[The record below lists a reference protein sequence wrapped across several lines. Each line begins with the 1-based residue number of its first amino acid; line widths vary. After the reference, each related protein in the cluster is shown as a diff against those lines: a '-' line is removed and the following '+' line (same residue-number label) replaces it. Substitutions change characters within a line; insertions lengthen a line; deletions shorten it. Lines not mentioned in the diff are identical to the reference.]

1 MKAVQFL
8 GTVPRY
14 VFSIACGAFTKKAY
28 YSALSNTVLREVD
41 RPRLIGDDWVRIE
54 TRYSGI
60 CGSDINLILLR
71 DSPSSSPF
79 VSFPL
84 TLGHENCGHVTEV
97 GANVTNI
104 KVGDRVVVDPILSCV
119 PREISEPCEF
129 CRSGDFSLCQNFR
142 KGIVSPGFSI
152 GYCRDTGG
160 GWSESFVAHKS
171 QVIRLPDRV
180 SFEDA
185 ALLDA
190 FCSAL
195 HPVMRNY
202 PKDDD
207 TCLVMGAGV
216 IGLSVVAGLR
226 ALGSSARIVVLAKY
240 RHQADLARSY
250 GADEVVCLTEDPDY
264 FQTLAEI
271 LGGELLK
278 PIIGKRI
285 MEGGADVVFE
295 CVGNATCIDDSLRFT
310 RAGGKVV
317 LVGLA
322 SFPKGVD
329 WTPIWLNEI
338 TVKGSYWC
346 GGETYLG
353 KDTTTYRAAVN
364 LVEEGKASLEPL
376 LTHKFRIEDYK
387 KAIEAN
393 LNKSRTGLIK
403 SVFSFD

>member
-8 GTVPRY
+8 GAIPRY
-14 VFSIACGAFTKKAY
+14 VLSMAAGTFTKRAY
-28 YSALSNTVLREVD
+28 YSALSNIVLREVD
-41 RPRLIGDDWVRIE
+41 EPKLISENWVKIK

-60 CGSDINLILLR
+60 CGSDLNLVLLR

-84 TLGHENCGHVTEV
+84 TLGHENCGIVAEV
-97 GANVTNI
+97 GDNVSDI
-104 KVGDRVVVDPILSCV
+104 KVGDRVVVDPVLSCT
-119 PREISEPCEF
+119 PREISEPCRF
-129 CRSGDFSLCQNFR
+129 CQNGDFSLCLNFR

-160 GWSESFVAHKS
+160 GWSEAFVAHKS
-171 QVIRLPDRV
+171 QVIKLPDTV

-185 ALLDA
+185 SLIDA

-202 PKDDD
+202 PNDDD
-207 TCLVMGAGV
+207 TCLVIGAGA
-216 IGLSVVAGLR
+216 IGLLVVASLR
-226 ALGSSARIVVLAKY
+226 ALGSSARIVVVAKY
-240 RHQADLARSY
+240 PHQASQAKSY
-250 GADEVVCLTEDPDY
+250 GADDVVCLKEDPDY
-264 FQTLAEI
+264 FRALSGI
-271 LGGELLK
+271 LDGELLK
-278 PIIGKRI
+278 PIIGKQI

-295 CVGNATCIDDSLRFT
+295 CVGSATSIDDSLRFA
-310 RAGGKVV
+310 RPGGKVV

-338 TVKGSYWC
+338 VVKGSYWC
-346 GGETYLG
+346 GGENYLG
-353 KDTTTYRAAVN
+353 KDTTTYKVAVN
-364 LVEEGKASLEPL
+364 LLEEGKVSLEHL

-387 KAIEAN
+387 EAIEAN
-393 LNKSRTGLIK
+393 LNKARTGLIK
-403 SVFSFD
+403 SAFYFD

>member
-1 MKAVQFL
+1 MKAIQFL

-14 VFSIACGAFTKKAY
+14 AFSMAAGAFTKKAY
-28 YSALSNTVLREVD
+28 YSALSNTVLRETD
-41 RPRLIGDDWVRIE
+41 EPRLLSENWVKVK
-54 TRYSGI
+54 TKYSGI

-79 VSFPL
+79 VSFPV
-84 TLGHENCGHVTEV
+84 TLGHENCGYVTEV
-97 GANVTNI
+97 GENVADVN
-104 KVGDRVVVDPILSCV
+104 VGDRVIVDPILSCV

-129 CRSGDFSLCQNFR
+129 CRRGDFSLCENFR
-142 KGIVSPGFSI
+142 KGIASPGFSI

-171 QVIRLPDRV
+171 QIIKLPDSV

-185 ALLDA
+185 AIIDA

-207 TCLVMGAGV
+207 TCLVMGAGI

-226 ALGSSARIVVLAKY
+226 ALGSRAKIVVVAKY
-240 RHQADLARSY
+240 PHQADHARSC
-250 GADEVVCLTEDPDY
+250 GADNVVCLKEEPDY
-264 FQTLAEI
+264 FQALAQM
-271 LGGELLK
+271 LDGELLK

-295 CVGNATCIDDSLRFT
+295 CVGNSTCIDDSLRFT
-310 RAGGKVV
+310 KAGGKVV

-338 TVKGSYWC
+338 KIKGSYWC
-346 GGETYLG
+346 GGENYLG
-353 KDTTTYRAAVN
+353 KDTTTYKVAVS
-364 LVEEGKASLEPL
+364 LLEEGKISLKQL

-387 KAIEAN
+387 EAIEAN
-393 LNKSRTGLIK
+393 LNKSQTGLIK

>member
-8 GTVPRY
+8 GAIPRY
-14 VFSIACGAFTKKAY
+14 VFSMAAGTFTRKAY
-28 YSALSNTVLREVD
+28 YSALSNIVLREVEE
-41 RPRLIGDDWVRIE
+41 PELLSENWVRVK
-54 TRYSGI
+54 TVYSGI
-60 CGSDINLILLR
+60 CGSDLNLILLR

-84 TLGHENCGHVTEV
+84 TLGHENCGLVTEV
-97 GANVTNI
+97 GANVTGI
-104 KVGDRVVVDPILSCV
+104 KIGDRVVVDPILSCA
-119 PREISEPCEF
+119 PREIPEPCEF
-129 CRSGDFSLCQNFR
+129 CRNGDFSLCQNFR

-160 GWSESFVAHKS
+160 GWSENFVAHKS
-171 QVIRLPDRV
+171 QVIKLPDRV
-180 SFEDA
+180 SFEEA
-185 ALLDA
+185 ALIDA

-216 IGLSVVAGLR
+216 IGLSVVASLR
-226 ALGSSARIVVLAKY
+226 ALGSSARIVVVAKY
-240 RHQADLARSY
+240 RHQAALARSY
-250 GADEVVCLTEDPDY
+250 GADDVVCLKEDPDY
-264 FQTLAEI
+264 FRTLAGI

-278 PIIGKRI
+278 PIIGKQI
-285 MEGGADVVFE
+285 VEGGADVVFE
-295 CVGNATCIDDSLRFT
+295 CVGNATSIDDSLRFT

-338 TVKGSYWC
+338 TIEGSYWC
-346 GGETYLG
+346 GGESYLG
-353 KDTTTYRAAVN
+353 KDMTTYKVAVN
-364 LVEEGKASLEPL
+364 LLEEGKVSLRRL
-376 LTHKFRIEDYK
+376 LTHKFRIEDYRA
-387 KAIEAN
+387 AIEAN

-403 SVFSFD
+403 SVFAFD

>member
-8 GTVPRY
+8 CTIPRY
-14 VFSIACGAFTKKAY
+14 AFSMAAGVFTRKAY
-28 YSALSNTVLREVD
+28 YSALSNIVLREVD
-41 RPRLIGDDWVRIE
+41 EPRLLSENWVKIK

-60 CGSDINLILLR
+60 CGSDMNLILLR

-79 VSFPL
+79 VSFPV
-84 TLGHENCGHVTEV
+84 TLGHENSGRVVEV
-97 GANVTNI
+97 GENVTDI

-119 PREISEPCEF
+119 PREISEPCRF
-129 CRSGDFSLCQNFR
+129 CRSGDVSLCENFR
-142 KGIVSPGFSI
+142 AGIASPGFSI

-171 QVIRLPDRV
+171 QVIRLPDNV
-180 SFEDA
+180 SFENA
-185 ALLDA
+185 ALIDA

-195 HPVMRNY
+195 HPVIRNY

-216 IGLSVVAGLR
+216 IGLSVVASLR
-226 ALGSSARIVVLAKY
+226 ALGSSAKIVVLAKY
-240 RHQADLARSY
+240 PHQAALARSY
-250 GADEVVCLTEDPDY
+250 GADAVVCLKEDPDY
-264 FQTLAEI
+264 FQALAEI
-271 LGGELLK
+271 LDGELLK

-295 CVGNATCIDDSLRFT
+295 CVGSATSIDDSLRFT

-322 SFPKGVD
+322 SYPKGID

-346 GGETYLG
+346 GGEHYLR
-353 KDTTTYRAAVN
+353 KNTTTYKVAVS
-364 LVEEGKASLEPL
+364 LLEEGKVSLEQL
-376 LTHKFRIEDYK
+376 LTHKFRVEDYK
-387 KAIEAN
+387 EAIEAN

-403 SVFSFD
+403 SAFYFE

>member
-8 GTVPRY
+8 GAVPRY
-14 VFSIACGAFTKKAY
+14 VFSMTAGTFTRKAY
-28 YSALSNTVLREVD
+28 YSALSNVVLREVD
-41 RPRLIGDDWVRIE
+41 EPKLLSDNWVRIK
-54 TRYSGI
+54 TKYSGI
-60 CGSDINLILLR
+60 CGSDMNLILLR
-71 DSPSSSPF
+71 DSPGSSPF

-84 TLGHENCGHVTEV
+84 TLGHENCGLVTEV
-97 GANVTNI
+97 GANVADI
-104 KVGDRVVVDPILSCV
+104 KIGDRVVVDPILSCA
-119 PREISEPCEF
+119 PREIPEPCEF
-129 CRSGDFSLCQNFR
+129 CRNGDFSLCRNFR
-142 KGIVSPGFSI
+142 KGIVAPGLSI

-171 QVIRLPDRV
+171 QVIKLPDKV
-180 SFEDA
+180 CFEEA
-185 ALLDA
+185 ALIDA
-190 FCSAL
+190 FCSSL

-216 IGLSVVAGLR
+216 IGLSVVASLR
-226 ALGSSARIVVLAKY
+226 ALGSLAKVVVVAKY

-250 GADEVVCLTEDPDY
+250 GADEVVCLKEDPDY

-295 CVGNATCIDDSLRFT
+295 CVGNATGIDDSLRFT
-310 RAGGKVV
+310 KAGGKVV

-346 GGETYLG
+346 SGETYLG
-353 KDTTTYRAAVN
+353 KDTTTYRTAVS
-364 LVEEGKASLEPL
+364 LLEEGKVSLERL
-376 LTHKFRIEDYK
+376 LTHKFRIEDYRE
-387 KAIEAN
+387 AIEAN

-403 SVFSFD
+403 SVFFFD